1 MANYFYVQ
9 LPQPVTPQDL
19 ETALKD
25 AVQQWPLTVSRPEF
39 EPEYGCSDV
48 WAAVYKGDG
57 FTVQRSKRGDSIVF
71 RSVALMGLF
80 WYWVQNVVADRLAS
94 HFGAQIH
101 YDATGETVAPGR
113 FDAYP
118 TFRSYLARNYELP
131 LTPETEA
138 FHQRYLDEVPEG
150 FEGPF

>member
-1 MANYFYVQ
+1 MPHFTQGREIA
-9 LPQPVTPQDL
+9 
-19 ETALKD
+19 
-25 AVQQWPLTVSRPEF
+25 RP
-39 EPEYGCSDV
+39 C
-48 WAAVYKGDG
+48 
-57 FTVQRSKRGDSIVF
+57 
-71 RSVALMGLF
+71 LMGLF

-94 HFGAQIH
+94 HFGARIH
-101 YDATGETVAPGR
+101 YDVTGETVAPGR

-118 TFRSYLARNYELP
+118 TFRSYLARNCELP